1 MMGTNHQLQI
11 LLDGFRDLMND
22 ENAHQLSEFVEVSES
37 FTEGY
42 ARFIRLGLPRQT
54 IGLAMLN
61 ATVNLYHVFEMQ
73 QDLPDLFRLLADKI
87 EHENQAH

>member
-1 MMGTNHQLQI
+1 MSEPNDQLQF
-11 LLDGFRDLMND
+11 LLDGFQELMND
-22 ENAHQLSEFVEVSES
+22 ENSHHLSDFMEVSES

-42 ARFIRLGLPRQT
+42 ARFVRLGLPCQT

-61 ATVNLYHVFEMQ
+61 ATVNLYHMFGMQ

-87 EHENQAH
+87 EKENQAH